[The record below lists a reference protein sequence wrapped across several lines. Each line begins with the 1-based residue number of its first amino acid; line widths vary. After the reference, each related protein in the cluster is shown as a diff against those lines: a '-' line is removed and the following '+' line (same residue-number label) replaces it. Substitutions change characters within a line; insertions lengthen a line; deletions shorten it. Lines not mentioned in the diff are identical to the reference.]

1 MISEGKGQIT
11 PSPIRILLTPMEF
24 RDVSAFAKRIADR
37 RGYNSE
43 NCLIGYLGEAALS
56 KHIEQKLNIPHLANF
71 NELETN
77 GDGGID
83 IDAYSCTIQVKTH
96 RVGGRCLISTVKDK
110 RLRPVGN
117 CDYFV
122 FGEVVF
128 MNSGLVSLL
137 GCISK
142 ANLIEHG
149 RFENPYLYI
158 DTKDLDP
165 IDRLVNYLESL
176 KLAPEIR

>member
-11 PSPIRILLTPMEF
+11 PSPIRIKLTPRELGETM
-24 RDVSAFAKRIADR
+24 AFARRIADR
-37 RGYNSE
+37 RGYTYE

-56 KHIEQKLNIPHLANF
+56 KYIEQKLNIQHLANF
-71 NELETN
+71 RELETN

-83 IDAYSCTIQVKTH
+83 IEAYSCAIQVKTH
-96 RVGGRCLISTVKDK
+96 RSGGRCLISTVKDK
-110 RLRPVGN
+110 RLRPFGN

-128 MNSGLVSLL
+128 MDSGLVSLL

-142 ANLIEHG
+142 ANLMEHG
-149 RFENPYLYI
+149 RFENPYLCI

-165 IDRLVNYLESL
+165 IDRLVTWVESL
-176 KLAPEIR
+176 KLAPEI